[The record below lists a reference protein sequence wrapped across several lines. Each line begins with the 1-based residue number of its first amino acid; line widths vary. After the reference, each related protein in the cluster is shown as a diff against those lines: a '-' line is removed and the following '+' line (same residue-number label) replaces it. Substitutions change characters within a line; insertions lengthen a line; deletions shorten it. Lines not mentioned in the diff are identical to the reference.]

1 MNIRNGAKDSAD
13 MALDLIHN
21 LHALTARFRGAAVRA
36 VFDKRSTLCLR
47 KMTPYVWKWCERRP
61 RGCRNRH
68 VRSLLGT
75 GLV

>member
-1 MNIRNGAKDSAD
+1 MRFDNRPTDREPEPE
-13 MALDLIHN
+13 
-21 LHALTARFRGAAVRA
+21 TARFRGAAVRA
-36 VFDKRSTLCLR
+36 GFDKRSTLCLR
-47 KMTPYVWKWCERRP
+47 KMTSYVWKWCERRS